1 MVREWSL
8 DMQWMY
14 GFGAN
19 WFLSLQPIGRRRS
32 GDIHRETCLEQCLSD
47 APAVTDAAAVKDASV
62 VTDDYL
68 DQSQRSL
75 RGADRGPGGKH
86 SR

>member
-1 MVREWSL
+1 MIVDAYPAKSA
-8 DMQWMY
+8 DAQAITDAVA
-14 GFGAN
+14 F
-19 WFLSLQPIGRRRS
+19 
-32 GDIHRETCLEQCLSD
+32 TD
-47 APAVTDAAAVKDASV
+47 APAVMEAAAVKDASV
-62 VTDDYL
+62 VTDDHL